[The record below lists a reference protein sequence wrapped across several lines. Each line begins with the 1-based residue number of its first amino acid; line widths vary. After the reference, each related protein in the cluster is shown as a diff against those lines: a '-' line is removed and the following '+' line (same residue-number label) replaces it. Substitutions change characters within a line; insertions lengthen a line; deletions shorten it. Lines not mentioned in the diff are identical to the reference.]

1 MYVLYSVLFGAWV
14 AVMAPYFL
22 YRAWRHQKYLPE
34 LRQRLGTLPQSLKE
48 DGRPTV
54 WIHSCSVGET
64 LSVTPLA
71 GALHARFPQVRLVFS
86 TITKTGQAIAQ
97 ERFAQYGTGNT
108 FYFPIDLPGPVRR
121 VLDWIKPSLLI
132 TIDTEIWPNTLHE
145 AHARGIPIVMANGRI
160 SAQSFQYYK
169 WLQAGMAPVF
179 RCYAALLMKSP
190 EDAARIQ
197 RMGARPSQIAISGN
211 LKYDRSGAEQDVSQN
226 MAGALDAAFG
236 LSGSPAPMIVA
247 GSTHEREEQILLDV
261 LTRLRQTPGLEKTRL
276 MLVPRHPERFGAV
289 AQLAERLGFAVHRR
303 SQSAP
308 ARGDE
313 PVLVLDTLGELST
326 AYQFGTVV
334 FVGGTLIPHGG
345 QSIMEPAVYGR
356 PIVVGPSMKNF
367 PGIIDDFL
375 DVGGISQIAATEA
388 DPDGQR
394 AQLTQAFAHLL
405 TNAQARE
412 TMGRAAYSVFEGSQ
426 GATQFTLDRIAA
438 ILEAKLA
445 LSSDAS

>member
-1 MYVLYSVLFGAWV
+1 MYFLYSVLFGAWV
-14 AVMAPYFL
+14 IVMAPYFL
-22 YRAWRHQKYLPE
+22 YKAWRHQKYLPE
-34 LRQRLGTLPQSLKE
+34 LRQRWGTLPQSLQA

-71 GALHARFPQVRLVFS
+71 QALHARFPQVRLVFS
-86 TITKTGQAIAQ
+86 TITKTGQVIAQ
-97 ERFAQYGTGNT
+97 DRFAQYGPGNT
-108 FYFPIDLPGPVRR
+108 FYFPVDLPGPVRR
-121 VLDWIKPSLLI
+121 VLDWIQPSLLI

-145 AHARGIPIVMANGRI
+145 SHRRGIPIVMANGRI

-169 WLQAGMAPVF
+169 WLQPLMAPIF

-190 EDAARIQ
+190 EDAARLQ
-197 RMGARPSQIAISGN
+197 RMGARPSQIEVSGN
-211 LKYDRSGAEQDVSQN
+211 LKYDRSGVEQQVSQHL
-226 MAGALDAAFG
+226 AQALDTAFG
-236 LSGSPAPMIVA
+236 LSQSSAPLIVA
-247 GSTHEREEQILLDV
+247 GSTHPSEEQTLLDV
-261 LTRLRQTPGLEKTRL
+261 LTRLRATPGLEGARL

-289 AQLAERLGFAVHRR
+289 AQLAERQGFAVHRR
-303 SQSAP
+303 SAPTP

-345 QSIMEPAVYGR
+345 QSIMEPAAYGR

-375 DVGGISQIAATEA
+375 EVGGIAQIAATEA
-388 DPDGQR
+388 DPDAQR
-394 AQLTQAFAHLL
+394 TQLTQALAHLL
-405 TNAQARE
+405 TDTPARE
-412 TMGRAAYSVFEGSQ
+412 AMGHAAHSVFEDSQ
-426 GATQFTLDRIAA
+426 GATQFTVDRIAA
-438 ILEAKLA
+438 ILEKKLG
-445 LSSDAS
+445 L

>member
-14 AVMAPYFL
+14 LGMAPYFL
-22 YRAWRHQKYLPE
+22 YKAWRHQKYLPE
-34 LRQRLGTLPQSLKE
+34 LRQRWGTLPHSLKA
-48 DGRPTV
+48 DTRPTV

-71 GALHARFPQVRLVFS
+71 QALHARFPHVRLVFS

-97 ERFAQYGTGNT
+97 ERFAQYGNGNT

-121 VLDWIKPSLLI
+121 VLDWIKPSLLV
-132 TIDTEIWPNTLHE
+132 TIDTEIWPNVLHE
-145 AHARGIPIVMANGRI
+145 AHRRGIPIVMANGRI

-211 LKYDRSGAEQDVSQN
+211 LKYDRSGVERKVSQT
-226 MAGALDAAFG
+226 MAEALDTAFA
-236 LSGSPAPMIVA
+236 LSQSPAPMIVA
-247 GSTHEREEQILLDV
+247 GSTHEIEEQTLLDV
-261 LTRLRQTPGLEKTRL
+261 LTRLRQMPGLEHTRL
-276 MLVPRHPERFGAV
+276 MLVPRHPERFALV
-289 AQLAERLGFAVHRR
+289 AQLAERMGFAVHRR

-356 PIVVGPSMKNF
+356 PIVIGPSMKNF
-367 PGIIDDFL
+367 PGIIDDFVA
-375 DVGGISQIAATEA
+375 VGGVSQIAATES
-388 DPDGQR
+388 DPSAQR

-405 TNAQARE
+405 TDASARE
-412 TMGRAAYSVFEGSQ
+412 AMGRAAYSVFEGSQ

-438 ILEAKLA
+438 ILEAKLG
-445 LSSDAS
+445 LLGDAS

>member
-14 AVMAPYFL
+14 VCMAPYFL

-34 LRQRLGTLPQSLKE
+34 LRQRWGALPDTLKAG
-48 DGRPTV
+48 DKPTV

-71 GALHARFPQVRLVFS
+71 QALHARFPQVRLVFS

-97 ERFAQYGTGNT
+97 ERFAQYGAGNT

-132 TIDTEIWPNTLHE
+132 TIDTEIWPNVLHE
-145 AHARGIPIVMANGRI
+145 ASGRGIPVVMANGRI

-169 WLQAGMAPVF
+169 WLQPLMAPVF
-179 RCYAALLMKSP
+179 RCYARLLMKSP

-197 RMGARPSQIAISGN
+197 RMGARPSQIETSGN
-211 LKYDRSGAEQDVSQN
+211 LKYDRGGAEREVSQT
-226 MAGALDAAFG
+226 MAQALDKSFG
-236 LSGSPAPMIVA
+236 LSQSPSPVIVA
-247 GSTHEREEQILLDV
+247 GSTHAGEEHALLDV
-261 LTRLRQTPGLEKTRL
+261 LARLRQMPGLEATRL
-276 MLVPRHPERFGAV
+276 MLVPRHPERFGTV
-289 AQLAERLGFAVHRR
+289 AQLAQGAGFAVHRR
-303 SQSAP
+303 SQAQP
-308 ARGDE
+308 VRGDE

-356 PIVVGPSMKNF
+356 PIVIGPSMKNF

-375 DVGGISQIAATEA
+375 EVGGISQIAATES
-388 DPDGQR
+388 DPDAQR

-405 TNAQARE
+405 TNAKARE
-412 TMGRAAYSVFEGSQ
+412 AMGRAAYSVFENSQ
-426 GATQFTLDRIAA
+426 GATQFTVDRIAA
-438 ILEAKLA
+438 ILEEELG
-445 LSSDAS
+445 L

>member
-1 MYVLYSVLFGAWV
+1 MYVLYSILFGAWV
-14 AVMAPYFL
+14 LCMAPYFL

-34 LRQRLGTLPQSLKE
+34 LRQRWGDLPQSLKA

-64 LSVTPLA
+64 LSVAPLA
-71 GALHARFPQVRLVFS
+71 QALHARFPQVRLVFS

-97 ERFAQYGTGNT
+97 ERFAQYGTGST

-145 AHARGIPIVMANGRI
+145 CFQRSIPVVMANGRI

-169 WLQAGMAPVF
+169 WLQPWMAPVF
-179 RCYAALLMKSP
+179 RCYALLMMKAP

-197 RMGARPSQIAISGN
+197 RMGARPSRIAISGN
-211 LKYDRSGAEQDVSQN
+211 LKYDRSGVEREVSQA
-226 MAGALDAAFG
+226 MADALDKSFG
-236 LSGSPAPMIVA
+236 LSQSSVPMIVA
-247 GSTHEREEQILLDV
+247 GSTHDTEEQTLLEV
-261 LTRLRQTPGLEKTRL
+261 LTRLRGLPGLEATRL

-289 AQLAERLGFAVHRR
+289 AQLARSAGFDVHRR
-303 SQSAP
+303 SNPTA

-326 AYQFGTVV
+326 AYQFGTVA

-356 PIVVGPSMKNF
+356 PIVIGPSMKNF

-375 DVGGISQIAATEA
+375 EVGGVSQIAATEN
-388 DPDGQR
+388 DPDAQR

-405 TNAQARE
+405 TDAAARDA
-412 TMGRAAYSVFEGSQ
+412 MGRAAYSVFEGSQ
-426 GATQFTLDRIAA
+426 GATQFTLDHIAA
-438 ILEAKLA
+438 ILEEKLH
-445 LSSDAS
+445 L

>member
-14 AVMAPYFL
+14 LCMAPYFL

-34 LRQRLGTLPQSLKE
+34 LRQRLGTLPPSLKA

-71 GALHARFPQVRLVFS
+71 QALHARFPQVRLVFS

-97 ERFAQYGTGNT
+97 DRFAQYGTGNT

-121 VLDWIKPSLLI
+121 VLDWTQPSLLI

-145 AHARGIPIVMANGRI
+145 AHRRGIPIVMANGRI

-169 WLQAGMAPVF
+169 WLQPVMALIF
-179 RCYAALLMKSP
+179 RCYTALLMKAP
-190 EDAARIQ
+190 EDAARLQ
-197 RMGARPSQIAISGN
+197 RMGARPSQIEISGN
-211 LKYDRSGAEQDVSQN
+211 LKYDRSGAERDVSQ
-226 MAGALDAAFG
+226 ALAEALDLSFG
-236 LSGSPAPMIVA
+236 LSQSSAPLVVA
-247 GSTHEREEQILLDV
+247 GSTHEGEEQILLDV
-261 LTRLRQTPGLEKTRL
+261 LTRLRQLPGLEATRL
-276 MLVPRHPERFGAV
+276 MLVPRHPERFAQV
-289 AQLAERLGFAVHRR
+289 AQLAQSMGFAVHRR
-303 SQSAP
+303 SAPTP

-345 QSIMEPAVYGR
+345 QSIMEPAAYGR

-375 DVGGISQIAATEA
+375 EVGGIAQIAATEG
-388 DPDGQR
+388 DPNAQR
-394 AQLTQAFAHLL
+394 AQLTQAFADLL
-405 TNAQARE
+405 TDTPARE
-412 TMGRAAYSVFEGSQ
+412 AMGRAAHSVFEGSQ

-438 ILEAKLA
+438 ILEAKLV

>member
-14 AVMAPYFL
+14 VCMAPYFL

-34 LRQRLGTLPQSLKE
+34 LRQRWGALPDTLKA

-71 GALHARFPQVRLVFS
+71 QALHARFPQVRLVFS

-97 ERFAQYGTGNT
+97 ERFTQYGAGNA

-121 VLDWIKPSLLI
+121 VLDWLKPSLLI
-132 TIDTEIWPNTLHE
+132 TIDTEIWPNVLHE
-145 AHARGIPIVMANGRI
+145 AHTRGIPIVMANGRI
-160 SAQSFQYYK
+160 SAQSFQYYR
-169 WLQAGMAPVF
+169 WLQPLMAPVF
-179 RCYAALLMKSP
+179 RCYTLLMMKAP

-197 RMGARPSQIAISGN
+197 RMGARPSQIEISGN
-211 LKYDRSGAEQDVSQN
+211 LKYDRSGVEREVSHSL
-226 MAGALDAAFG
+226 AHALDTAFG
-236 LSGSPAPMIVA
+236 LSQSSAPMIVA
-247 GSTHEREEQILLDV
+247 GSTHDTEEQALLDV
-261 LTRLRQTPGLEKTRL
+261 LTHLRRMPGLEQTRL

-289 AQLAERLGFAVHRR
+289 AQLAARMGFAVHRR
-303 SQSAP
+303 SEPTP

-345 QSIMEPAVYGR
+345 QSIMEPAAYGR
-356 PIVVGPSMKNF
+356 PIVIGPSMKNF

-375 DVGGISQIAATEA
+375 TVGGVSQIAATES
-388 DPDGQR
+388 DPDAQR

-405 TNAQARE
+405 TNADARNA
-412 TMGRAAYSVFEGSQ
+412 MGRAAYSVFEGSQ
-426 GATQFTLDRIAA
+426 GATQFTLDHIAA
-438 ILEAKLA
+438 ILEEKLQ
-445 LSSDAS
+445 L